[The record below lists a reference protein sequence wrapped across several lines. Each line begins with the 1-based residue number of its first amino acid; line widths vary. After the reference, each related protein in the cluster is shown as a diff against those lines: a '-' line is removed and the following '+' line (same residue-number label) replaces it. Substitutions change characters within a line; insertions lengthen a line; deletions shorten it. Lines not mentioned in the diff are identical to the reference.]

1 MKIRKLAKSL
11 NLKANQI
18 KNIVDFEVKGVSC
31 NSKQVSANFVF
42 VAINGAKDNGNKFID
57 EAIKRG
63 AKLIISQTA
72 RSDRPRDPTDLI
84 VVEDAR
90 KALGKLANEF
100 YGRPSRRIKVI
111 GVTGTNGKTTIT
123 YLIEA
128 ILKKAKFN
136 PAVIGTINYRF
147 NDKIITSKNTT
158 PGPLDIQSMLSQMLK
173 YRVTHCIMEVSSHA
187 LDQDRAEGINFHS
200 AIFTN
205 LTQDHLDYHKT
216 INNYFKSKLKLFKNL
231 SSNAY
236 AIINNDD
243 SYSSKIKKATLAKV
257 ITYGIK
263 RKAQIMAEEISFN
276 SAETVF
282 VLVTPKARIKLK
294 TKLIG
299 LHNVYNVLAAAS
311 WAWAADLKM
320 NTIKSALEEFS
331 SVPGRLERVGQSGNF
346 SIFVDYAHTEDA
358 LKNILQ
364 ALRPIAEKKIIV
376 VFGCGGERDKGKRP
390 KMGNIVSR
398 LADYAIIT
406 SDNPR
411 SEDPRD
417 IIEDIKRG
425 IERDNYCVV
434 PERFQAINKSLLM
447 AQKGDIVVV
456 AGKGHENYQ
465 VLKDKIVHFD
475 DRQVIKECLKSLN
488 Y

>member
-63 AKLIISQTA
+63 AKLIISQA
-72 RSDRPRDPTDLI
+72 KDHRSKTRDFL
-84 VVEDAR
+84 VVKDAR

-434 PERFQAINKSLLM
+434 PERLQAINKSLLM